1 MRSISHLVVLL
12 LFSTTLCLSQ
22 SSQEQLEPI
31 LDQRLQGHE
40 TAAWLLRTYGMKRIS
55 VPRCPPTAAQWT
67 EETKRLRQHLL
78 RDVVFHGWP
87 KEWVNSQ
94 PVFEDLGVI
103 KSGDGYRVRKLRYDI
118 VPGFQSAAI
127 AYEPQ
132 PLQGKVPA
140 ILNVT
145 GHVGAP
151 GKSVEYVQKQ
161 SINFARRGIL
171 TLTLDWLNCGE
182 LSHPENHHEFA
193 AHLDLIGMNGVGL
206 FYLAMRRGLDYL
218 YEHPNVDRAR
228 LGMTGLS
235 GGGWQTIM
243 LGSLDERVLTAVPV
257 AGYASIVSMMERPG
271 GDDLEELPS
280 DFFVGGDY
288 AQLTAMRAPRPT
300 LLIYNAED
308 DCCWRASLVK
318 PYLFERVQPFFKL
331 VDAEKSFEWH
341 ENTEPGTHNYQLDN
355 RLQSYRFFARSFR
368 LPSIESEIPVAN
380 QIQRYDELK
389 VGLSKDNLTILRLA
403 QKLNRTYTQTP
414 AAPADKDRGQW
425 GSSEREKLRDVVRYH
440 PVSLQHPWAI
450 SNTKRNGVETRSYF
464 FQMNDGLG
472 ATGVWLKAIGVSD
485 DAPMAILLSDKG
497 KKEAA
502 ARISDLI
509 NRGEQVM
516 AVDLLFFGDAKPD
529 KPGPE
534 EYAHMLATLGDRAV
548 GVEAAQLI
556 GISRWLQAVTR
567 ARVVHLESSGV
578 RSQVVALIAS
588 AVESNLFNDLSTRGG
603 MRTLSFLLDK
613 PVAYEDAPDLF
624 CLDLH
629 KNFDIDTLVLLA
641 QPTKVRQTEFSEL
654 SAK

>member
-1 MRSISHLVVLL
+1 MMRSVLHLVA
-12 LFSTTLCLSQ
+12 LFLFGTTLCHSQ

-31 LDQRLQGHE
+31 LDQGMQVRE
-40 TAAWLLRTYGMKRIS
+40 TAAWLLRSYGMKRIV
-55 VPRCPPTAAQWT
+55 VPRCPAAATQWT
-67 EETKRLRQHLL
+67 EESKRLRQHLL
-78 RDVVFHGWP
+78 QDVVFHGWP
-87 KEWVNSQ
+87 KEWVNSR
-94 PVFEDLGVI
+94 PAFEDLGII
-103 KSGDGYRVRKLRYDI
+103 KSGDGYRIRKLRYTI
-118 VPGFQSAAI
+118 VPGFQSVAI
-127 AYEPQ
+127 AYEPEHI
-132 PLQGKVPA
+132 QGKIPA

-151 GKSVEYVQKQ
+151 GKSVEYMQKQ

-218 YEHPNVDRAR
+218 YEHPNVDQTR

-243 LGSLDERVLTAVPV
+243 LGALDERVLAAVPV
-257 AGYASIVSMMERPG
+257 AGYASMASMMERPG

-280 DFFVGGDY
+280 DFFIGSDY
-288 AQLTAMRAPRPT
+288 AQLTAIRAPRPT

-318 PYLFERVQPFFKL
+318 PYIFERVQPFFKL
-331 VDAEKSFEWH
+331 LDSDKLFEWH
-341 ENTEPGTHNYQLDN
+341 ENTVPGTHNYQLDN

-368 LPSIESEIPVAN
+368 LPLIESEIPVAN
-380 QIQRYDELK
+380 EIQSYDELR
-389 VGLSKDNLTILRLA
+389 VGLPKDNLTILGLAKRLSGNYV
-403 QKLNRTYTQTP
+403 QPNLR
-414 AAPADKDRGQW
+414 KDPVQW

-464 FQMNDGLG
+464 FEMSNGLS
-472 ATGVWLKAIGVSD
+472 ATGVWLKGIETPD
-485 DAPMAILLSDKG
+485 DAPISVVLSDKG
-497 KKEAA
+497 KKEVA

-516 AVDLLFFGDAKPD
+516 AVDLLFFGDVKPE

-534 EYAHMLATLGDRAV
+534 EYAHVLATLGDRAV
-548 GVEAAQLI
+548 GIEAAQLN
-556 GISRWLQAVTR
+556 GVSRWLKSISQAQVI
-567 ARVVHLESSGV
+567 HLESNGI
-578 RSQVVALIAS
+578 RSQVVALTAS
-588 AVESNLFNDLSTRGG
+588 AIESNLFNELSTHGG
-603 MRTLSFLLDK
+603 MRTFRYLLDK
-613 PVAYEDAPDLF
+613 PVAYEEAPDLF
-624 CLDLH
+624 CLDFY
-629 KNFDIDTLVLLA
+629 KDFDIDSLVRLG
-641 QPTKVRQTEFSEL
+641 QPTKITQTEFSE
-654 SAK
+654 SPAK